1 MNRPRVLLAED
12 HAETAER
19 LRKLL
24 GTDFDVIAWVE
35 DGGALVDAEARLSPD
50 VTVADI
56 AMPRL
61 DGIAAAT
68 VIRRNNPDA
77 RIVLVTVHTES
88 MLVEAGL
95 AAGALGYV
103 LKDMAGDDLVAAIH
117 AALDGRRYVSR
128 ALGDVADDPT
138 QDPDGS
144 VVNRRIVVVFTTVF
158 RRDRGDRR
166 AFRSNAPVLPRLPG
180 QPNRGTAS
188 ATDAPPT
195 HVFHSTSASRWRRH
209 ALWVGTG

>member
-1 MNRPRVLLAED
+1 MMNRPRVLLAED

-24 GTDFDVIAWVE
+24 GTEFDVIAWVE
-35 DGGALVDAEARLSPD
+35 DGDALVDAEARFSPD

-68 VIRRNNPDA
+68 VIRRHNSNA
-77 RIVLVTVHTES
+77 RIVLVTVHADP

-103 LKDMAGDDLVAAIH
+103 LKDMAGDDLVAAVR
-117 AALDGRRYVSR
+117 AALDGRRYVSS
-128 ALGDVADDPT
+128 ALGDVPDDSS
-138 QDPDGS
+138 QDPG
-144 VVNRRIVVVFTTVF
+144 R
-158 RRDRGDRR
+158 
-166 AFRSNAPVLPRLPG
+166 
-180 QPNRGTAS
+180 
-188 ATDAPPT
+188 
-195 HVFHSTSASRWRRH
+195 SRW
-209 ALWVGTG
+209 

>member
-1 MNRPRVLLAED
+1 MMNRPRVLLAED

-24 GTDFDVIAWVE
+24 GTEFDVIAWVE

-68 VIRRNNPDA
+68 VIRRHNSNA
-77 RIVLVTVHTES
+77 RIVLVTVHADP

-103 LKDMAGDDLVAAIH
+103 LKDMAGDDLVAAVR

-128 ALGDVADDPT
+128 ALGDAADDPS
-138 QDPDGS
+138 QDPG
-144 VVNRRIVVVFTTVF
+144 R
-158 RRDRGDRR
+158 
-166 AFRSNAPVLPRLPG
+166 
-180 QPNRGTAS
+180 
-188 ATDAPPT
+188 
-195 HVFHSTSASRWRRH
+195 SRW
-209 ALWVGTG
+209 

>member
-24 GTDFDVIAWVE
+24 GADFDVIASVE
-35 DGGALVDAEARLSPD
+35 DGRALVEAVALLSPD

-61 DGIAAAT
+61 DGIAAAI
-68 VIRRNNPDA
+68 VIRRNNSNA
-77 RIVLVTVHTES
+77 RIVLVTVHSEP

-95 AAGALGYV
+95 AAGAMGYV
-103 LKDMAGDDLVAAIH
+103 LKDTAGDDLVAAVH

-128 ALGDVADDPT
+128 ALAGWADE
-138 QDPDGS
+138 
-144 VVNRRIVVVFTTVF
+144 
-158 RRDRGDRR
+158 
-166 AFRSNAPVLPRLPG
+166 
-180 QPNRGTAS
+180 GT
-188 ATDAPPT
+188 
-195 HVFHSTSASRWRRH
+195 HE
-209 ALWVGTG
+209 

>member
-1 MNRPRVLLAED
+1 MTRPRVLLAED
-12 HAETAER
+12 HRETAER

-24 GTDFDVIAWVE
+24 RAEFDVIASVE
-35 DGGALVDAEARLSPD
+35 DGRALVDAEARLSPD

-68 VIRRNNPDA
+68 VIRRHNSDA
-77 RIVLVTVHTES
+77 RIVLVTVHSEP

-103 LKDMAGDDLVAAIH
+103 LKDTAGDDLVAAVH

-128 ALGDVADDPT
+128 ALSDFADDTP
-138 QDPDGS
+138 
-144 VVNRRIVVVFTTVF
+144 
-158 RRDRGDRR
+158 
-166 AFRSNAPVLPRLPG
+166 
-180 QPNRGTAS
+180 
-188 ATDAPPT
+188 
-195 HVFHSTSASRWRRH
+195 
-209 ALWVGTG
+209 

>member
-24 GTDFDVIAWVE
+24 GADFDVIACVA
-35 DGGALVDAEARLSPD
+35 DGRALVDAAARLLPD

-68 VIRRNNPDA
+68 VIRRNNSNA
-77 RIVLVTVHTES
+77 RIVLVTVHSEP

-103 LKDMAGDDLVAAIH
+103 LKDTAGDDLVAAVH
-117 AALDGRRYVSR
+117 AALDGQRYVSR
-128 ALGDVADDPT
+128 SLGDLGDDSSEHP
-138 QDPDGS
+138 
-144 VVNRRIVVVFTTVF
+144 
-158 RRDRGDRR
+158 
-166 AFRSNAPVLPRLPG
+166 
-180 QPNRGTAS
+180 
-188 ATDAPPT
+188 
-195 HVFHSTSASRWRRH
+195 
-209 ALWVGTG
+209 

>member
-24 GTDFDVIAWVE
+24 GTEFDVIAWVE

-77 RIVLVTVHTES
+77 RIVLVTVHTET

-103 LKDMAGDDLVAAIH
+103 LKDMAGDELIAAIH

-128 ALGDVADDPT
+128 ALGDVTDNPT
-138 QDPDGS
+138 QDPGRGRWSTDG
-144 VVNRRIVVVFTTVF
+144 
-158 RRDRGDRR
+158 
-166 AFRSNAPVLPRLPG
+166 
-180 QPNRGTAS
+180 
-188 ATDAPPT
+188 
-195 HVFHSTSASRWRRH
+195 
-209 ALWVGTG
+209 